1 MVKNTVKFTPT
12 LITILT
18 SFVIQLTK
26 LGLEHGQGGNRLL
39 WQINRGNLE
48 TIMRNNTIKI
58 GLSILW
64 VAAALSFFRS
74 ALEAQEPPAARP
86 DPQATLRVAVVG
98 DTGIGERAFHWGFL
112 AVQRA
117 MESEKPDVLLHLG
130 DFVYQPEF
138 MPDRCDEKYIEE
150 IKATLVQPFPMRLF
164 VAGDND
170 LPPHRRKPKA
180 SGCWE
185 HIDPLDSPFDT
196 RVAWGPQPRAFEG
209 TKVIGNTL
217 FAVLNNQP
225 WQDPTPWLEPEIK
238 RARQEGLWVV
248 VAVHE
253 PALTTAWYLEK
264 RATVLR
270 QINALGPDLVL
281 SGNQHSYERFH
292 ALGVPDEDG
301 VFSVHASPT
310 GEYPQGTGTVHVVSG
325 GGGALIK
332 PFADQQ
338 GIAERTAPK
347 AVFDALAARALM
359 NHYLILEMTPRTLTG
374 KTFRVCPGEAQE
386 GKKNPRW
393 RARKKMW
400 NSISLRCDGKPVGV
414 TRFDQ
419 FTIVR

>member
-1 MVKNTVKFTPT
+1 MRKNK
-12 LITILT
+12 LT
-18 SFVIQLTK
+18 S
-26 LGLEHGQGGNRLL
+26 
-39 WQINRGNLE
+39 
-48 TIMRNNTIKI
+48 
-58 GLSILW
+58 GLSKALIL
-64 VAAALSFFRS
+64 AALVCNAGA
-74 ALEAQEPPAARP
+74 ALAQDEPAASLP
-86 DPQATLRVAVVG
+86 DEGATLRVAVVG
-98 DTGIGERAFHWGFL
+98 DTGIGERAYHWGFL

-117 MESEKPDVLLHLG
+117 MEAEKPEVLLHLG

-138 MPDRCDEKYIEE
+138 MPDACDPKYIEE
-150 IKATLVQPFPMRLF
+150 IKEKLVQPFPLRLF

-185 HIDPLDSPFDT
+185 HIDPLDTPFDT
-196 RVAWGPQPRAFEG
+196 RVAWGSQPRAHEG

-217 FAVLNNQP
+217 FAVLNNYP
-225 WQDPTPWLEPEIK
+225 WQDPTPWLGPEIE

-281 SGNQHSYERFH
+281 AGNQHSYERFH
-292 ALGVPDEDG
+292 ALGVPDADG

-310 GEYPQGTGTVHVVSG
+310 GEYRQGAGTVHVVSG
-325 GGGALIK
+325 GGGALFK

-347 AVFDALAARALM
+347 AVFNALAARALM
-359 NHYLILEMTPRTLTG
+359 NHYLILEMSSQTLTG
-374 KTFRVCPGEAQE
+374 KTFRVCPGEAQT
-386 GKKNPRW
+386 GRKNPRW
-393 RARKKMW
+393 KARKKMW

-414 TRFDQ
+414 TQFDQ
-419 FTIVR
+419 FRIVR